1 MEHNTLA
8 ENKNSHNLFLTGD
21 NLDVLRHLQNNYAD
35 TVDMIYIDPPYNT
48 GSDGFVYPD
57 HFEYSDRAL
66 QDMFGLNDT
75 ELARLKSIQGKST
88 HSAWLSFMYPRLFLA
103 RKLLKDTG
111 FIFISIDDNEY
122 ANLKLMMDEIF
133 GEGGF
138 VTNVMWKRKKKR
150 FLTTLITF
158 PSRGNTFLFM
168 PKPVRA
174 LYV

>member
-1 MEHNTLA
+1 
-8 ENKNSHNLFLTGD
+8 
-21 NLDVLRHLQNNYAD
+21 
-35 TVDMIYIDPPYNT
+35 
-48 GSDGFVYPD
+48 
-57 HFEYSDRAL
+57 
-66 QDMFGLNDT
+66 MFGLNDT

-138 VTNVMWKRKKKR
+138 VTNVMWKRKKEISND
-150 FLTTLITF
+150 FITF
-158 PSRGNTFLFM
+158 PSRENTFLFM

>member
-1 MEHNTLA
+1 MVIFH
-8 ENKNSHNLFLTGD
+8 
-21 NLDVLRHLQNNYAD
+21 V
-35 TVDMIYIDPPYNT
+35 
-48 GSDGFVYPD
+48 
-57 HFEYSDRAL
+57 
-66 QDMFGLNDT
+66 
-75 ELARLKSIQGKST
+75 
-88 HSAWLSFMYPRLFLA
+88 SASFHGG
-103 RKLLKDTG
+103 KLLKDTG

-138 VTNVMWKRKKKR
+138 VTNVMWKRKKR

-158 PSRGNTFLFM
+158 PSVGNTFLFT

>member
-1 MEHNTLA
+1 MVIFH
-8 ENKNSHNLFLTGD
+8 
-21 NLDVLRHLQNNYAD
+21 V
-35 TVDMIYIDPPYNT
+35 
-48 GSDGFVYPD
+48 
-57 HFEYSDRAL
+57 
-66 QDMFGLNDT
+66 
-75 ELARLKSIQGKST
+75 
-88 HSAWLSFMYPRLFLA
+88 SASFLA

-138 VTNVMWKRKKKR
+138 VTNVMWKRKE
-150 FLTTLITF
+150 I
-158 PSRGNTFLFM
+158 SNDSDNVSIQGNTFLFM

>member
-1 MEHNTLA
+1 
-8 ENKNSHNLFLTGD
+8 
-21 NLDVLRHLQNNYAD
+21 
-35 TVDMIYIDPPYNT
+35 
-48 GSDGFVYPD
+48 
-57 HFEYSDRAL
+57 
-66 QDMFGLNDT
+66 MFGLNDT

-138 VTNVMWKRKKKR
+138 VTM
-150 FLTTLITF
+150 
-158 PSRGNTFLFM
+158 
-168 PKPVRA
+168 
-174 LYV
+174 